1 MKQIKVGVIGCGVI
15 SDIYLKN
22 LTTRFSTLKVVAC
35 ADAFAEKSRE
45 RAQQYG
51 IAAVSVDDLLADSQ
65 IDVILN
71 LTNPQFHAEI
81 SLAAIKNGKHVY
93 SEKPLATN
101 PVDAQRIMD
110 AAAEKNLRVG
120 CAPDTFL
127 GAGLQTA
134 CKAVADGWI
143 GRPLAAVAF
152 VSSRGHE
159 RWHSNP
165 GFYYQEGGGPHLD
178 MGPYYITAL
187 TAALG
192 RVKRVN
198 AMSGR
203 GFDTR
208 IVGTGPLKGE
218 RIPVNVDT
226 HIGATLEFD
235 CGVIATVMMSFDI
248 WATSLPFLEIY
259 GTSGTLT
266 LPDPNTFDGP
276 VRLKSMNEQAFEP
289 LPLLYPFTGNL
300 RGLGL
305 AQMCHAILHGEEH
318 CANGA
323 IAQHVLEVL
332 DAMEHAA
339 KSGETVEC
347 HTPGAVPPMLTPGL
361 MEVEYGF

>member
-1 MKQIKVGVIGCGVI
+1 MEQLKVGIIGCGVI

-22 LTTRFSTLKVVAC
+22 LTARFSTLKVTAC
-35 ADAFAEKSRE
+35 ADASPEKSRE

-51 IAAVSVDDLLADSQ
+51 IAAESTDSVLADPE

-81 SLAAIKNGKHVY
+81 SLSAIKNGKHVY
-93 SEKPLATN
+93 SEKPIAAN
-101 PVDAQRIMD
+101 SPDAQRILD
-110 AAAEKNLRVG
+110 AAAEKKLRVG

-134 CKAVADGWI
+134 FKALADGWI
-143 GRPLAAVAF
+143 GRPLAAAAF
-152 VSSRGHE
+152 FSTRGHE

-192 RVKRVN
+192 RVKRVS

-203 GFDTR
+203 SFDTR
-208 IVGTGPLKGE
+208 IIGTGPLKGE

-235 CGVIATVMMSFDI
+235 CGVTATVMMSFDI
-248 WATSLPFLEIY
+248 WATNLPRIEIY
-259 GTSGTLT
+259 GTSGSLM

-276 VRLKSMNEQAFEP
+276 VRLRTMYGQEFEP
-289 LPLLYPFTGNL
+289 LPLLYPHTGNL

-305 AQMCHAILHGEEH
+305 AQMCYAILNGTEH
-318 CANGA
+318 YANGKT
-323 IAQHVLEVL
+323 AQHVLEVL
-332 DAMEHAA
+332 DAMERSA

-347 HTPGAVPPMLTPGL
+347 HTQGFKPPMLTPGL